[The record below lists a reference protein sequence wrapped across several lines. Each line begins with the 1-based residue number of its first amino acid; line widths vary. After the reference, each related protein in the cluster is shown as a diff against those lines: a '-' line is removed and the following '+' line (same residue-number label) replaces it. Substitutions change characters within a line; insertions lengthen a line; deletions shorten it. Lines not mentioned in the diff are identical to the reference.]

1 MLSEDSVKTIKAI
14 GLVKDGES
22 YAKYCLRCHLAG
34 LQPVLENQF
43 NALTEL
49 ARREKIYKQFHEESQ
64 GVSLYVV

>member
-1 MLSEDSVKTIKAI
+1 MLEDSVKIIKAI

-43 NALTEL
+43 NALVEL
-49 ARREKIYKQFHEESQ
+49 ARRERIYKQFSKESQ
-64 GVSLYVV
+64 GDNLYV

>member
-1 MLSEDSVKTIKAI
+1 MPSEAVKTIKAI

-43 NALTEL
+43 NALIEL
-49 ARREKIYKQFHEESQ
+49 ARREKIYKQFSEESQ
-64 GVSLYVV
+64 GVSLYV

>member
-1 MLSEDSVKTIKAI
+1 MPDEDLVKTIKAI

-43 NALTEL
+43 NALTKL
-49 ARREKIYKQFHEESQ
+49 AGCEKIYKQFHEELQ
-64 GVSLYVV
+64 GANLYV

>member
-1 MLSEDSVKTIKAI
+1 MLKDSVKAIKAI

-43 NALTEL
+43 NALAEL
-49 ARREKIYKQFHEESQ
+49 AKREKIYKQFSEESQ
-64 GVSLYVV
+64 GTSLYAV